1 MSSSTSKF
9 TNEELTFAPYLMKYS
24 RALSCNVN
32 EKKTCHRLVFLEM
45 RGLLA

>member
-32 EKKTCHRLVFLEM
+32 EKKNAI
-45 RGLLA
+45 GLFSLK